1 MKSRALPQDRPL
13 RRASIVSSLVAM
25 AVMSGSIKVFTS
37 LLLVGSSSCGGQAGE
52 VKHMREVANVDTRA
66 AADGSVVVF
75 IRPSGMG
82 SQAQSSVFD
91 VTDTGSPVLVGII
104 AAKKKVAYRTTP
116 GRHMFMVVGENAD
129 FLDSNLAP
137 GKVYVVTTMM
147 GPGAFKPWFA
157 LRPVRGAERADLPG
171 WLRETSWVE
180 TTDGSFRWAEDNASS
195 IQAKR
200 TKYFAEWLRRPP
212 ERRDA
217 IAPEDGE

>member
-1 MKSRALPQDRPL
+1 MRGAIR
-13 RRASIVSSLVAM
+13 
-25 AVMSGSIKVFTS
+25 VFTC
-37 LLLVGSSSCGGQAGE
+37 LLVVGSSSCAGQAGE

-66 AADGSVVVF
+66 TPDGSVVVF
-75 IRPSGMG
+75 IRASGMG
-82 SQAQSSVFD
+82 SAVQSSVFE
-91 VTDTGSPVLVGII
+91 VTDGSSPVLVGIL

-116 GRHMFMVVGENAD
+116 GRHMFMIVGENAD

-137 GKVYVVTTMM
+137 GKVYHVVTAM

-180 TTDGSFRWAEDNASS
+180 TTDGSFRWAEDHASS

-200 TKYFAEWLRRPP
+200 TQYFPEWLRRPP